1 MEEKDTTG
9 VVVSTTCLP
18 RLPQPWEPR
27 SLLATLPGG
36 PPEPPSITWSLE
48 SSADSCVIKCCLDTR
63 EHMPFRHREQHPG
76 RPGVGEVSL
85 LSAPTPEHGSPGQ
98 AEGVGAEKQAGGDGK
113 HWEA

>member
-1 MEEKDTTG
+1 
-9 VVVSTTCLP
+9 
-18 RLPQPWEPR
+18 
-27 SLLATLPGG
+27 
-36 PPEPPSITWSLE
+36 
-48 SSADSCVIKCCLDTR
+48 
-63 EHMPFRHREQHPG
+63 MPFRHWEQHPG